1 MAVFVSVFRHR
12 GPARPGHGSDIP
24 HRYQRLLV
32 TQSKPGSH
40 SKSTAMG
47 VQCLAINASTGR
59 NGDQDEGAA
68 GRLVS
73 GRKRTLHEA
82 EYSGIKALPPW
93 TKVPGRPERI
103 RGMLE
108 MPLMAV

>member
-1 MAVFVSVFRHR
+1 MLS
-12 GPARPGHGSDIP
+12 PIS
-24 HRYQRLLV
+24 
-32 TQSKPGSH
+32 
-40 SKSTAMG
+40 
-47 VQCLAINASTGR
+47 ASTGR

-68 GRLVS
+68 CRLVS
-73 GRKRTLHEA
+73 GRKRTLHA
-82 EYSGIKALPPW
+82 EYSGTKALFPW